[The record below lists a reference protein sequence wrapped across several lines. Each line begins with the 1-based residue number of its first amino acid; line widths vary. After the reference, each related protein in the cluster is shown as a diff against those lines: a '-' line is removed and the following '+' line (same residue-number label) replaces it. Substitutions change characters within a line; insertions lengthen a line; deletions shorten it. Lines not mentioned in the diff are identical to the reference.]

1 MINNN
6 NLLKQNAL
14 WGMSQSKC
22 TLCVRLSFRPHMH
35 REKGKTAAINCQ
47 CPKYTKAERVLLF
60 SWYLVSDVN
69 RLRELWEFEGSTS
82 LNDCSSFES
91 DSKMCSTRDFEKK
104 MVCEYT
110 TDTRSANH
118 HRDGSHLATDVMLK
132 NKRVQNTWT
141 QTVAVLVLLPPNWCP

>member
-1 MINNN
+1 MDSVSCES
-6 NLLKQNAL
+6 LKAL
-14 WGMSQSKC
+14 HHC
-22 TLCVRLSFRPHMH
+22 F
-35 REKGKTAAINCQ
+35 I
-47 CPKYTKAERVLLF
+47 
-60 SWYLVSDVN
+60 
-69 RLRELWEFEGSTS
+69 
-82 LNDCSSFES
+82 SFES

-141 QTVAVLVLLPPNWCP
+141 QTVAVLVLLPPN